1 MFKDLEIVYKENNNK
16 SYFHIPQLGLIASGD
31 NIEEARKN
39 LQIEYEKYKKKSV
52 EADINI
58 DESNS
63 NKESSSGTLNLQSNF
78 FNEFLIFGGKYLIV
92 LITIVFV
99 IIFIGSKVDN
109 QISKLKEDLSIDQLV
124 SKIEEVPN
132 KLIQSIEN
140 IQVGESPLKKIE
152 KELERAARD
161 ENQIPEEKKK
171 EIIKNINT
179 VVDRNKP
186 FVDAIGRLFE

>member
-58 DESNS
+58 NESNS
-63 NKESSSGTLNLQSNF
+63 NKESRSGTLNLQSNF

>member
-109 QISKLKEDLSIDQLV
+109 QISKLKQDLSIDQLV

>member
-1 MFKDLEIVYKENNNK
+1 MFKDLEILYKEHNNK
-16 SYFHIPQLGLIASGD
+16 SYFHIPQLGIIASGD
-31 NIEEARKN
+31 DIEGARKN
-39 LQIEYEKYKKKSV
+39 LQIEYEKYKKKSQ

-58 DESNS
+58 EESASKN
-63 NKESSSGTLNLQSNF
+63 NPGSGTVNLQSNF
-78 FNEFLIFGGKYLIV
+78 LNEFLIFLGKYIV
-92 LITIVFV
+92 VLLTIIFV

-109 QISKLKEDLSIDQLV
+109 EISNLKNELSIDELV
-124 SKIEEVPN
+124 SKIEEIPN
-132 KLIQSIEN
+132 RLIQSIES

-171 EIIKNINT
+171 EIINNINT

-186 FVDAIGRLFE
+186 FIDAIKRLFE